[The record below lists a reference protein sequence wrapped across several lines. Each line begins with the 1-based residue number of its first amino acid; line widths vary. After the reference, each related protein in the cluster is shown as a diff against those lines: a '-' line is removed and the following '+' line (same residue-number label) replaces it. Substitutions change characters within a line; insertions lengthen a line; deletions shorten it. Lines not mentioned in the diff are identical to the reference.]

1 MVNLT
6 FLIHT
11 TIVIFVLL
19 LAWAFPLVLLPIIF
33 DYIIPSGFWGVIYM
47 ILPPLIHIALI
58 FLYYKKGYS
67 LFALPVGHL
76 IFPLFLLFV
85 MFFLSVVVRITP
97 THGDWALSAM
107 GVSFIY
113 FLPFA
118 LITLI
123 ISLIIRARA

>member
-1 MVNLT
+1 MT
-6 FLIHT
+6 FLLHT

-19 LAWAFPLVLLPIIF
+19 LVWALPLVLIPIIF
-33 DYIIPSGFWGVIYM
+33 SYYIPSDFRGVIYM
-47 ILPPLIHIALI
+47 ILPSLIHIALI
-58 FLYYKKGYS
+58 FFYYKRSCS

-76 IFPLFLLFV
+76 IFPFFLFLLIIL
-85 MFFLSVVVRITP
+85 LSAVVRIMP
-97 THGDWALSAM
+97 THGDWMLSAM

-123 ISLIIRARA
+123 ISLIIRSRA